1 MNQDKLQNQLFSLE
15 RKVRLL
21 VGEYKKLKEENSQAK
36 EEIDLLNRSLQKKD
50 EQIGSFQN
58 RINISKIVDSIAV
71 DDVKAAELR
80 KNIDL
85 YIKEIDKCIAHL
97 SR

>member
-1 MNQDKLQNQLFSLE
+1 MNQDKLHNQLFSLE

-21 VGEYKKLKEENSQAK
+21 VGEYKKLKEENQQAK
-36 EEIDLLNRSLQKKD
+36 EEISQLTQTLQMKD
-50 EQIGSFQN
+50 DQIGNFQN

-71 DDVKAAELR
+71 DDVKATELK

>member
-1 MNQDKLQNQLFSLE
+1 MSQDNLKNQLLSLE
-15 RKVRLL
+15 RKVRVL
-21 VGEYKKLKEENSQAK
+21 VGEHKKLKLELIQAK
-36 EEIDLLNRSLQKKD
+36 QENDSLSTILKQKD
-50 EQIGSFQN
+50 DQIKGFQN

-71 DDVKAAELR
+71 DEIKAADLK
-80 KNIDL
+80 KNIDN

>member
-1 MNQDKLQNQLFSLE
+1 MSQEKLQTQIVALE
-15 RKVRLL
+15 RKVRVL
-21 VGEYKKLKEENSQAK
+21 VGEYKKLKTEITQVKEEN
-36 EEIDLLNRSLQKKD
+36 DTLNRSLTIRE
-50 EQIGSFQN
+50 EQISNFQN

-71 DDVKAAELR
+71 DDVKAADLK
-80 KNIDL
+80 KNIDI

>member
-1 MNQDKLQNQLFSLE
+1 MSQERLQNQLFSLE

-21 VGEYKKLKEENSQAK
+21 VGEYKKLKEEIIQVKGENDTLGRTILKK
-36 EEIDLLNRSLQKKD
+36 EQ
-50 EQIGSFQN
+50 QIGDFQN
-58 RINISKIVDSIAV
+58 KINISKIVDSIAV
-71 DDVKAAELR
+71 DDVKAAELK

-85 YIKEIDKCIAHL
+85 YIKEIDKCISHL

>member
-1 MNQDKLQNQLFSLE
+1 MSQEKLQTQIIALE
-15 RKVRLL
+15 RKVRVL
-21 VGEYKKLKEENSQAK
+21 VGEYKKLKTEITQVKEENDS
-36 EEIDLLNRSLQKKD
+36 LNRSLSRKE
-50 EQIGSFQN
+50 EQIGNFQN

-71 DDVKAAELR
+71 DDVKAADLK
-80 KNIDL
+80 KNIDI